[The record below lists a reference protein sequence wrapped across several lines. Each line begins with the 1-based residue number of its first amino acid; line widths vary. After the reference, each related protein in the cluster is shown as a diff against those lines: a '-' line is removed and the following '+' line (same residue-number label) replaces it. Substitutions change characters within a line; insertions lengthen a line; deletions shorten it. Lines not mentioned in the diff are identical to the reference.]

1 MRLRQ
6 IEIFHAVYMNGSIS
20 AAARALHISQPS
32 VSKVLRHTESQL
44 GLTLFEL
51 LRGRLVPTDE
61 AHALFREVDDVFQ
74 RVGSLRQAA
83 ANLKRGG
90 GGHLR
95 LGVVPSLALEVVP
108 AAIAAFR
115 RAHPDVTFSVQTL
128 HHRDVLRV
136 LYERESDVA
145 IAYDPSEHPR
155 IARRELAPG
164 KLVLLS
170 PAGTF
175 PPDVTNVSCD
185 LLEGRD
191 FIDVAASGPL
201 GTVAGNAL
209 DGLGVSTRE
218 VISVGTYYIAAALV
232 KNGCGLAIVDEFTAH
247 ATCGPDMMCLDLT
260 PALDADV
267 HAVWLEDRPLSVLA
281 DRFLDTVSAVLASR
295 GRRSPP

>member
-115 RAHPDVTFSVQTL
+115 RTYPDVTFSVQTL

-155 IARRELAPG
+155 IARRQLAPG
-164 KLVLLS
+164 KLVLLA

-175 PPDVTNVSCD
+175 PPGVTVSYD
-185 LLEGRD
+185 MLEGRD

-209 DGLGVSTRE
+209 DGLGVSPRE

-232 KNGCGLAIVDEFTAH
+232 RNGCGLAIVDEFTAH
-247 ATCGPDMMCLDLT
+247 ATCGPDMVCLDLT

-267 HAVWLEDRPLSVLA
+267 LAVWLEDRPLSVLA
-281 DRFLDTVSAVLASR
+281 DRFLDTVSEVLAASS
-295 GRRSPP
+295 RRSPP